1 MQKYAIVAH
10 SNGRV
15 GGFFGHIP
23 CAEPGRLAEVVV
35 AQRLVNNGDNV
46 ISPCSACGTGHVV

>member
-1 MQKYAIVAH
+1 MVSLAIYPVL
-10 SNGRV
+10 S
-15 GGFFGHIP
+15 
-23 CAEPGRLAEVVV
+23 LAEVVV